1 MFSFQ
6 RGGGSIDLLFAGS
19 SPSQGPAGQVTR
31 GALSAS
37 WLRPAPPP
45 PHPRSSGAARSGA
58 RGAAGPRTHVP
69 PCNASLRPQTASRH
83 RSPGFAAARGSRL
96 SPGERGGAGCCSLGC
111 AGPNRAPGAPS
122 PLCRPGGG
130 GGFLPS
136 IPAVTPAPLPFL
148 SVAVGQGRACRRA
161 AVCLGTVPC
170 PVLPVGVRGG
180 RGAVRGC
187 AAGWLAAAGAAK

>member
-45 PHPRSSGAARSGA
+45 PHPRSSGTARSGA

-130 GGFLPS
+130 GGFPPLHPGCNS
-136 IPAVTPAPLPFL
+136 CPA
-148 SVAVGQGRACRRA
+148 AVSQRSCGSGQGVQEGKRCAWARCPARCCRWVCVGGEEPCA
-161 AVCLGTVPC
+161 AV
-170 PVLPVGVRGG
+170 LP
-180 RGAVRGC
+180 
-187 AAGWLAAAGAAK
+187 AG

>member
-1 MFSFQ
+1 MPAAARWAVRGRTARPVRLPRSAG
-6 RGGGSIDLLFAGS
+6 RGGG
-19 SPSQGPAGQVTR
+19 
-31 GALSAS
+31 
-37 WLRPAPPP
+37 
-45 PHPRSSGAARSGA
+45 
-58 RGAAGPRTHVP
+58 
-69 PCNASLRPQTASRH
+69 
-83 RSPGFAAARGSRL
+83 
-96 SPGERGGAGCCSLGC
+96 EE
-111 AGPNRAPGAPS
+111 
-122 PLCRPGGG
+122 

-136 IPAVTPAPLPFL
+136 IPAVTPAPLPFP